1 MVSVLQNKH
10 LTVKISHIGAEI
22 LSVLADGFEFMHAP
36 TENWGATAP
45 LLFPICGRLL
55 NSEYSLGGKKFN
67 MNIHGFISKEVF
79 RVVSSSDTELTLVAT
94 ESPATIAAYPFEFM
108 MCVKYSLRG
117 TSLSAEYTVTNRSG
131 SVMPFM
137 FGLHPGFVL
146 PMEEGAA
153 FDDYRLDLGVSEV
166 LHYPLINGAFV
177 SKASSCRPLVD
188 GKLQISEEEI
198 CREQTLVFGG
208 IGQSARLYREGGK
221 RAVSISF
228 SDGFPFLCLW
238 KHPSPDER
246 YLCIEP
252 WSGVP
257 SDGNFDECFDTR
269 ENMLRI
275 EPGASARFFS
285 DFRFEF

>member
-1 MVSVLQNKH
+1 MVSVLQNEH

-22 LSVLADGFEFMHAP
+22 LSVIADGFEFMHTP

-94 ESPATIAAYPFEFM
+94 ESPATLAAYPFAFM
-108 MCVKYSLRG
+108 ITVKYTLDG
-117 TSLSAEYTVTNRSG
+117 AALSAEYTVTNRSG
-131 SVMPFM
+131 NIMPFM
-137 FGLHPGFVL
+137 FGLHPGFML
-146 PMEEGAA
+146 PMEEGAS
-153 FDDYRLDLGVSEV
+153 FDDYRLDLGVSEA
-166 LHYPLINGAFV
+166 LHYPLVNSAFV
-177 SKASSCRPLVD
+177 SKSPLRRTLV
-188 GKLQISEEEI
+188 GGELRISEEEI
-198 CREQTLVFGG
+198 CREETLVLGG
-208 IGQSARLYREGGK
+208 IGQRARLYREGGR
-221 RAVSISF
+221 RAISISF
-228 SDGFPFLCLW
+228 SDGFKYLCLW
-238 KHPSPDER
+238 KHPCPDER

-275 EPGASARFFS
+275 EPGDSARFFS
-285 DFRFEF
+285 DFCFEF